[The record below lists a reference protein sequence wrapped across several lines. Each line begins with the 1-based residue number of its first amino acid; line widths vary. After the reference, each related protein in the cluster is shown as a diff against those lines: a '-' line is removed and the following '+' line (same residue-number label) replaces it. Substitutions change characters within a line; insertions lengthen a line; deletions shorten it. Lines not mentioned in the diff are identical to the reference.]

1 MADEGTTVNI
11 DELAIEVEGLR
22 LRYGAT
28 DVLHDVS
35 FRVHRGEVLAL
46 LGPNGAGKT
55 STIEILEGFRM
66 RSAGRVDVLGTDPAR
81 GTEQW
86 RARMGIV
93 LQSWRD
99 HPKWRVREL
108 LAFQGSL
115 YEPYST
121 ESIRRPW
128 EVDDLLA
135 AVGLS
140 EQADRPIK
148 VLSGGQRRRLD
159 VAIGLVGR
167 PELVFL
173 DEPTTGLDPKARRD
187 FHELVRRIRDEY
199 ETTVLITTHDLDEA
213 EKLADRI
220 VVLAAGRIVADG
232 TSAQLTRQI
241 AGHDEVRWVAGG
253 EHLVRHVSDSTAF
266 ARELFAR
273 DGAEI
278 RELEIRRAS
287 LEDAYLALVRNAESA
302 AVEPVSA
309 EPVAPVPEANGA
321 SR

>member
-1 MADEGTTVNI
+1 MTTT
-11 DELAIEVEGLR
+11 DDLAIEVDGLR

-28 DVLHDVS
+28 EVLQDVS
-35 FRVHRGEVLAL
+35 FQVRRGEVLAL

-66 RSAGRVDVLGTDPAR
+66 RSAGRIEVLGVDPAR

-86 RARMGIV
+86 RSRMGIV

-115 YEPYST
+115 YAPYST
-121 ESIRRPW
+121 AQIRRPW
-128 EVDDLLA
+128 DVDDLLA
-135 AVGLS
+135 AVGLTA
-140 EQADRPIK
+140 QAQQPVK

-173 DEPTTGLDPKARRD
+173 DEPTTGLDPEARRD
-187 FHELVRRIRDEY
+187 FHDLVRRIRGEF

-213 EKLADRI
+213 EHLADRI
-220 VVLAAGRIVADG
+220 IVLAGGRIIADG

-241 AGHDEVRWVAGG
+241 AGHDEVRWVRGG
-253 EHLVRHVSDSTAF
+253 DRQVRHVADSTAF

-273 DGAEI
+273 EGEGI

-287 LEDAYLALVRNAESA
+287 LEDAYLALVRHSETVAAEA
-302 AVEPVSA
+302 
-309 EPVAPVPEANGA
+309 VPEPNGA

>member
-1 MADEGTTVNI
+1 MEGGATTA
-11 DELAIEVEGLR
+11 ETGGLSIEVDGLR
-22 LRYGAT
+22 LRYGT
-28 DVLHDVS
+28 TEVLHGVS
-35 FRVHRGEVLAL
+35 FQVRQGEVLAL

-66 RSAGRVDVLGTDPAR
+66 RSAGRVDVLGVDPAR
-81 GTEQW
+81 GTEPW

-115 YEPYST
+115 YAPYST
-121 ESIRRPW
+121 SSIHRPW

-135 AVGLS
+135 AVGLT
-140 EQADRPIK
+140 EHADRPIK

-187 FHELVRRIRDEY
+187 FHALVRRIRDEF
-199 ETTVLITTHDLDEA
+199 EATVLITTHDLDEA

-220 VVLAAGRIVADG
+220 IILAEGRIVADG

-241 AGHDEVRWVAGG
+241 AGHDEVSWVHGG
-253 EHLVRHVSDSTAF
+253 VRQVRHVPDSTAF
-266 ARELFAR
+266 ARGLFAR
-273 DGAEI
+273 DGDSI
-278 RELEIRRAS
+278 RELEIRRAT
-287 LEDAYLALVRNAESA
+287 LEDAYLALVRNAERA
-302 AVEPVSA
+302 AADPA
-309 EPVAPVPEANGA
+309 EVAPELDGA

>member
-1 MADEGTTVNI
+1 MPDSGG
-11 DELAIEVEGLR
+11 LSIEVDGLR
-22 LRYGAT
+22 LRYGT
-28 DVLHDVS
+28 TEVLHGVS
-35 FRVHRGEVLAL
+35 FQVRRGEVLAL

-66 RSAGRVDVLGTDPAR
+66 RSAGRVDVLGVDPAL
-81 GTEQW
+81 GTEHW

-115 YEPYST
+115 YAPYST
-121 ESIRRPW
+121 PVIRRPW
-128 EVDDLLA
+128 DVDDLLA
-135 AVGLS
+135 AVGLA

-187 FHELVRRIRDEY
+187 FHALVRRIRDEF
-199 ETTVLITTHDLDEA
+199 EATVLITTHDLDEA

-220 VVLAAGRIVADG
+220 IILAEGGIVADG
-232 TSAQLTRQI
+232 TPSQLTRQI
-241 AGHDEVRWVAGG
+241 AGHDEVSWVHGG
-253 EHLVRHVSDSTAF
+253 ARQVRHVADSTAF
-266 ARELFAR
+266 ARGLFAR
-273 DGAEI
+273 DGNSI
-278 RELEIRRAS
+278 RELEIRRAT
-287 LEDAYLALVRNAESA
+287 LEDAYLALVRNAEQA
-302 AVEPVSA
+302 AAHPA
-309 EPVAPVPEANGA
+309 EVAPEPDGA

>member
-1 MADEGTTVNI
+1 MTTT
-11 DELAIEVEGLR
+11 DDLAIEVDGLR

-28 DVLHDVS
+28 EVLQDVS
-35 FRVHRGEVLAL
+35 FQVRRGEVLAL

-66 RSAGRVDVLGTDPAR
+66 RSAGRIEVLGVDPAW

-86 RARMGIV
+86 RSRMGIV

-115 YEPYST
+115 YAPYST
-121 ESIRRPW
+121 AQIRRPW
-128 EVDDLLA
+128 DIDDLLA
-135 AVGLS
+135 AVGLTA
-140 EQADRPIK
+140 QAQQPVK

-173 DEPTTGLDPKARRD
+173 DEPTTGLDPEARRD
-187 FHELVRRIRDEY
+187 FHDLVRRIRGEF

-213 EKLADRI
+213 EHLADRI
-220 VVLAAGRIVADG
+220 IVLAGGRIIADG

-241 AGHDEVRWVAGG
+241 AGHDEVRWVRGG
-253 EHLVRHVSDSTAF
+253 DRQVRHVADSTAF

-273 DGAEI
+273 EGEGI

-287 LEDAYLALVRNAESA
+287 LEDAYLALVRHSETVAAEA
-302 AVEPVSA
+302 
-309 EPVAPVPEANGA
+309 VPEPNGA

>member
-1 MADEGTTVNI
+1 MEGGATMV
-11 DELAIEVEGLR
+11 EAGGLSIEVDGLR
-22 LRYGAT
+22 LRYGMT
-28 DVLHDVS
+28 EVLHGVS
-35 FRVHRGEVLAL
+35 FQVRRGEVLAL

-66 RSAGRVDVLGTDPAR
+66 RSAGRVDVLGVDPAR

-115 YEPYST
+115 YAPYST
-121 ESIRRPW
+121 SSIHRPW
-128 EVDDLLA
+128 DVDDLLA
-135 AVGLS
+135 AVGLT

-187 FHELVRRIRDEY
+187 FHELVRRIRDEF
-199 ETTVLITTHDLDEA
+199 EATVLITTHDLDEA

-220 VVLAAGRIVADG
+220 IILAEGRIVADG
-232 TSAQLTRQI
+232 TPAQLTRQI
-241 AGHDEVRWVAGG
+241 AGHDEVSWVHGG
-253 EHLVRHVSDSTAF
+253 ARQVRHVPDSTAF
-266 ARELFAR
+266 ARGLFAR
-273 DGAEI
+273 DGESI
-278 RELEIRRAS
+278 RELEIRRAT
-287 LEDAYLALVRNAESA
+287 LEDAYLALVRNAERA
-302 AVEPVSA
+302 AADPVE
-309 EPVAPVPEANGA
+309 VAPEPDGA

>member
-1 MADEGTTVNI
+1 MSGEATIAEAGG
-11 DELAIEVEGLR
+11 LSIEVDGLR
-22 LRYGAT
+22 LRYGT
-28 DVLHDVS
+28 TEVLHGVS
-35 FRVHRGEVLAL
+35 FQVRQGEVLAL

-66 RSAGRVDVLGTDPAR
+66 RSAGRVDVLGVDPAR
-81 GTEQW
+81 GTEPW

-108 LAFQGSL
+108 LEFQGSL
-115 YEPYST
+115 YAPYST
-121 ESIRRPW
+121 SSIHRPW

-135 AVGLS
+135 AVGLT
-140 EQADRPIK
+140 EHADRPIK

-187 FHELVRRIRDEY
+187 FHALVRRIRDEF
-199 ETTVLITTHDLDEA
+199 EATVLITTHDLDEA

-220 VVLAAGRIVADG
+220 IILAEGRIVADG

-241 AGHDEVRWVAGG
+241 AGHDEVSWVHGG
-253 EHLVRHVSDSTAF
+253 VRQVRHVPDSTAF
-266 ARELFAR
+266 ARGLFAR
-273 DGAEI
+273 DGDSI
-278 RELEIRRAS
+278 RELEIRRAT
-287 LEDAYLALVRNAESA
+287 LEDAYLALVRNAERA
-302 AVEPVSA
+302 AADPA
-309 EPVAPVPEANGA
+309 EVAPELDGA

>member
-1 MADEGTTVNI
+1 MEGGATMAEAGG
-11 DELAIEVEGLR
+11 LSIEVDGLR
-22 LRYGAT
+22 LRYGT
-28 DVLHDVS
+28 TEVLHGVS
-35 FRVHRGEVLAL
+35 FQVRRGEVLAL

-66 RSAGRVDVLGTDPAR
+66 RSAGRVDVLGVDPAR

-115 YEPYST
+115 YAPYST
-121 ESIRRPW
+121 SSIHRPW
-128 EVDDLLA
+128 DVDDLLA
-135 AVGLS
+135 AVGLT

-187 FHELVRRIRDEY
+187 FHALVRRIRDEF
-199 ETTVLITTHDLDEA
+199 EATVLITTHDLDEA

-220 VVLAAGRIVADG
+220 IILAEGRIVADG

-241 AGHDEVRWVAGG
+241 AGHDEVSWVRG
-253 EHLVRHVSDSTAF
+253 EARQVRHVPDSTAF
-266 ARELFAR
+266 ARGLFAR
-273 DGAEI
+273 DGESI
-278 RELEIRRAS
+278 RELEIRRAT
-287 LEDAYLALVRNAESA
+287 LEDAYLALVRNAERA
-302 AVEPVSA
+302 AADPA
-309 EPVAPVPEANGA
+309 EVAPELDGA

>member
-1 MADEGTTVNI
+1 MEGGATTA
-11 DELAIEVEGLR
+11 ETGGLSIEVDGLR
-22 LRYGAT
+22 LRYGT
-28 DVLHDVS
+28 TEVLHGVS
-35 FRVHRGEVLAL
+35 FQVRQGEVLAL

-66 RSAGRVDVLGTDPAR
+66 RSAGRVDVLGVDPAR
-81 GTEQW
+81 GTEPW

-115 YEPYST
+115 YAPYST
-121 ESIRRPW
+121 SSIHRPW

-135 AVGLS
+135 AVGLT
-140 EQADRPIK
+140 EHADRPIK

-187 FHELVRRIRDEY
+187 FHALVRRIRDEF
-199 ETTVLITTHDLDEA
+199 EATVLITTHDLDEA

-220 VVLAAGRIVADG
+220 IILAEGRIVADG

-241 AGHDEVRWVAGG
+241 AGHDEVSWVHGG
-253 EHLVRHVSDSTAF
+253 VRQVRHVPDSTAF
-266 ARELFAR
+266 ARGLFAR
-273 DGAEI
+273 DGESI
-278 RELEIRRAS
+278 RELEIRRAT
-287 LEDAYLALVRNAESA
+287 LEDAYLALVRNAERA
-302 AVEPVSA
+302 AADPA
-309 EPVAPVPEANGA
+309 EVAAELDGA

>member
-1 MADEGTTVNI
+1 MSGEATIAEAGG
-11 DELAIEVEGLR
+11 LSIEVDGLR
-22 LRYGAT
+22 LRYGPT
-28 DVLHDVS
+28 EVLHGVS
-35 FRVHRGEVLAL
+35 FQVRRGEVLAL

-66 RSAGRVDVLGTDPAR
+66 RSAGRVDVLGVDPAR
-81 GTEQW
+81 GTEPW

-99 HPKWRVREL
+99 HPKRRVREL

-115 YEPYST
+115 YAPYST
-121 ESIRRPW
+121 SSIHRPW

-135 AVGLS
+135 AVGLT

-187 FHELVRRIRDEY
+187 FHALVRRIRDEF
-199 ETTVLITTHDLDEA
+199 EATVLITTHDLDEA

-220 VVLAAGRIVADG
+220 IILAEGRIVADG

-241 AGHDEVRWVAGG
+241 AGHDEVSWVHGG
-253 EHLVRHVSDSTAF
+253 VRQVRHVPDSTAF
-266 ARELFAR
+266 ARGLFAR
-273 DGAEI
+273 DGESI
-278 RELEIRRAS
+278 RELEIRRAT
-287 LEDAYLALVRNAESA
+287 LEDAYLALVRNAERA
-302 AVEPVSA
+302 ATDPA
-309 EPVAPVPEANGA
+309 EVAPELDGA